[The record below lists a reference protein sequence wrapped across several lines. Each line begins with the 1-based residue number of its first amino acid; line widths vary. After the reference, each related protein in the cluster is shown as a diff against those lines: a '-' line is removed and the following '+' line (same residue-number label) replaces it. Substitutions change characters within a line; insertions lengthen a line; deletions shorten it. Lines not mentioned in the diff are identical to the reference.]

1 MPRQLH
7 WRELTGGMIAAA
19 VIAALTIAVLL
30 FARVG
35 GLHGKK
41 VTLYV
46 VTREAPGV
54 LAGTD
59 VWLAG
64 KKEGEV
70 KDISF
75 RPATVPGLER
85 ILIRT
90 EFLKEALPSVRRD
103 SYARIRSGGGSLIGA
118 PVVYITSGTLGS
130 PPLRDGDTVHARP
143 PAVPPDLAEDVG
155 ALGPAFAK
163 LGAQTRQLGA
173 NITRPTGTIG
183 SYRAEGLPD
192 LADVSAGMS
201 SLSARA
207 TRGNGT
213 ITRAMRGDL
222 QVRASRAM
230 AAADSIKTLVASNK
244 GNIGR
249 FKRDTTLVTN
259 ANHILA
265 EVDTLRSLLSNPVG
279 TIAAAHPD
287 SALTRQLDRTHVLL
301 ASLIRDVKSNPMR
314 YIRF

>member
-7 WRELTGGMIAAA
+7 WKELTGGVIAAA
-19 VIAALTIAVLL
+19 AIAALTIAVLL

-46 VTREAPGV
+46 VTAEAPGV
-54 LAGTD
+54 LAGTE

-64 KKEGEV
+64 QKEGVVENV
-70 KDISF
+70 SF
-75 RPATVPGLER
+75 RPATVPESER

-90 EFLKEALPSVRRD
+90 ELLKEALPSVRRD
-103 SYARIRSGGGSLIGA
+103 SYARIKSGGSLIGA
-118 PVVYITSGTLGS
+118 PVVYISSGSTAS
-130 PPLRDGDTVHARP
+130 PPLADGDTVHARP
-143 PAVPPDLAEDVG
+143 PVEATDLSEDVG
-155 ALGPAFAK
+155 ALVPAFAK
-163 LGAQTRQLGA
+163 LGSATKQLSA
-173 NITRPTGTIG
+173 NITRPVGTIG
-183 SYRAEGLPD
+183 AYREEGLPD

-201 SLSARA
+201 SLGARA
-207 TRGNGT
+207 TRGKGT
-213 ITRAMRGDL
+213 IALAMRGDL

-230 AAADSIKTLVASNK
+230 AAADSIRTLISSNK

-249 FKRDTTLVTN
+249 FRRDTTLVTR

-265 EVDTLRSLLSNPVG
+265 EVDTVRSLLSNPVG
-279 TIAAAHPD
+279 AIAAAHPD
-287 SALTRQLDRTHVLL
+287 SVLTRQLDRTHVLL
-301 ASLIRDVKSNPMR
+301 ASLIKDVKSHPMR

>member
-1 MPRQLH
+1 
-7 WRELTGGMIAAA
+7 MIAAA

-46 VTREAPGV
+46 VTGEAPGV

-85 ILIRT
+85 ILITT

-103 SYARIRSGGGSLIGA
+103 SYARIKSGGGSLIGA
-118 PVVYITSGTLGS
+118 PVVYISSGTLAS

-143 PAVPPDLAEDVG
+143 PAVTPDLAEDVG

-163 LGAQTRQLGA
+163 LGAQTRQLSA
-173 NITRPTGTIG
+173 NITRPIGTIG
-183 SYRAEGLPD
+183 SYREEGLPD

-222 QVRASRAM
+222 QVRASHAM
-230 AAADSIKTLVASNK
+230 AAADSIKTLVESNK

-249 FKRDTTLVTN
+249 FRRDTTLVTN
-259 ANHILA
+259 ASHILA
-265 EVDTLRSLLSNPVG
+265 EVDTLRALLSNPVG
-279 TIAAAHPD
+279 AIAAAHPD

>member
-7 WRELTGGMIAAA
+7 WRELIGGMIAAA
-19 VIAALTIAVLL
+19 AIAALTIAVLL

-85 ILIRT
+85 MLIRT

-103 SYARIRSGGGSLIGA
+103 SYARIKSGGGSLIGA
-118 PVVYITSGTLGS
+118 PVVYISSGTLAS
-130 PPLRDGDTVHARP
+130 PALHDGDTVHARP

-163 LGAQTRQLGA
+163 LGAETRRLSA
-173 NITRPTGTIG
+173 NITRPVGTIG

-230 AAADSIKTLVASNK
+230 AAADSIRTLIASNK

-249 FKRDTTLVTN
+249 FRRDTTLVTN
-259 ANHILA
+259 ANHVLA
-265 EVDTLRSLLSNPVG
+265 EVDTLRLLLSDPVG
-279 TIAAAHPD
+279 AIAVAHPD
-287 SALTRQLDRTHVLL
+287 SALTQQLDRTHVLL
-301 ASLIRDVKSNPMR
+301 ASLITDIKTNPMR

>member
-7 WRELTGGMIAAA
+7 WKELTGGMIAAA
-19 VIAALTIAVLL
+19 AIAALTIAVLL

-46 VTREAPGV
+46 VTGEAPGV
-54 LAGTD
+54 LAGTE

-64 KKEGEV
+64 EKEGTV
-70 KDISF
+70 KDVSF
-75 RPATVPGLER
+75 RPATVPELER

-90 EFLKEALPSVRRD
+90 EFLKEALPRVRRD
-103 SYARIRSGGGSLIGA
+103 SYARIKSGGSLIGT
-118 PVVYITSGTLGS
+118 PVVYISTGTRAS
-130 PPLRDGDTVHARP
+130 PPLGDGDTVHARP
-143 PAVPPDLAEDVG
+143 PAVPADLSEDVG

-163 LGAQTRQLGA
+163 LGSATKQLSA
-173 NITRPTGTIG
+173 NISRPVGTIG

-201 SLSARA
+201 SLNARA

-213 ITRAMRGDL
+213 ITRVMRGDL
-222 QVRASRAM
+222 QVRAARAM
-230 AAADSIKTLVASNK
+230 AAADSIRTLMASNK

-249 FKRDTTLVTN
+249 FRRDTTLVTN
-259 ANHILA
+259 ANHVLA
-265 EVDTLRSLLSNPVG
+265 EVDTLRALLSNPVG
-279 TIAAAHPD
+279 AIAAAHPD
-287 SALTRQLDRTHVLL
+287 SVLTRQLDRTHVLL
-301 ASLIRDVKSNPMR
+301 ASLIRDVKSNPSR

>member
-1 MPRQLH
+1 
-7 WRELTGGMIAAA
+7 MIAAA
-19 VIAALTIAVLL
+19 AIAALTIAVLL

-85 ILIRT
+85 MLIRT

-103 SYARIRSGGGSLIGA
+103 SYARIKSGGGSLIGA
-118 PVVYITSGTLGS
+118 PVVYISSGTLAS
-130 PPLRDGDTVHARP
+130 PALHDGDTVHARP

-163 LGAQTRQLGA
+163 LGAETRRLSA
-173 NITRPTGTIG
+173 NITRPVGTIG

-230 AAADSIKTLVASNK
+230 AAADSIRTLIASNK

-249 FKRDTTLVTN
+249 FRRDTTLVTN
-259 ANHILA
+259 ANHVLA
-265 EVDTLRSLLSNPVG
+265 EVDTLRLLLSDPVG
-279 TIAAAHPD
+279 AIAVAHPD
-287 SALTRQLDRTHVLL
+287 SALTQQLDRTHVLL
-301 ASLIRDVKSNPMR
+301 ASLITDIKTNPMR

>member
-7 WRELTGGMIAAA
+7 WKELTGGIIAAA
-19 VIAALTIAVLL
+19 VIAALTIAVVL

-46 VTREAPGV
+46 VTGEAPGV
-54 LAGTD
+54 LAGTE

-75 RPATVPGLER
+75 RPAAVPELER

-103 SYARIRSGGGSLIGA
+103 SYARIKSSGSLVGA
-118 PVVYITSGTLGS
+118 PIVYISSGTAAS
-130 PPLRDGDTVHARP
+130 PPVGDGDTIHARP
-143 PAVPPDLAEDVG
+143 PAVRPDLSEDVG
-155 ALGPAFAK
+155 ALGPAFGK
-163 LGAQTRQLGA
+163 LGAATKQLAA
-173 NITRPTGTIG
+173 NITRPVGTIG

-192 LADVSAGMS
+192 LADVTAGMS

-207 TRGNGT
+207 TGRGT
-213 ITRAMRGDL
+213 IARVMRGDL
-222 QVRASRAM
+222 QARASRAI
-230 AAADSIKTLVASNK
+230 AAADSIRTLVSSNK

-249 FKRDTTLVTN
+249 FRRDTTLVTN
-259 ANHILA
+259 ANHVLA
-265 EVDTLRSLLSNPVG
+265 EVDTLRALLSNPVG
-279 TIAAAHPD
+279 AIAAAHPD

-301 ASLIRDVKSNPMR
+301 ASLIRDVKSHPMR

>member
-7 WRELTGGMIAAA
+7 WKELTGGIIAAA

-46 VTREAPGV
+46 VTAEAPGV

-75 RPATVPGLER
+75 RPATVPELER
-85 ILIRT
+85 ILITT

-103 SYARIRSGGGSLIGA
+103 SYARIKGGGSLIGA
-118 PVVYITSGTLGS
+118 PVVYISSGTAAS
-130 PPLRDGDTVHARP
+130 PPVGDGDTIHARP
-143 PAVPPDLAEDVG
+143 PAPPPDLSEDVG
-155 ALGPAFAK
+155 ALGPAFGK
-163 LGAQTRQLGA
+163 LGAATKQLSA
-173 NITRPTGTIG
+173 NITRPVGTIG

-192 LADVSAGMS
+192 LADVTAGMS

-207 TRGNGT
+207 TGRGT
-213 ITRAMRGDL
+213 VARVMRGDL
-222 QVRASRAM
+222 QARASRAI
-230 AAADSIKTLVASNK
+230 AAADSIRTLVSSNK

-249 FKRDTTLVTN
+249 FRRDTTLVTN
-259 ANHILA
+259 ANHVLA
-265 EVDTLRSLLSNPVG
+265 EVDTLRALLSDPVG
-279 TIAAAHPD
+279 AIAAAHPD
-287 SALTRQLDRTHVLL
+287 SVLTRQLDRTHVLL
-301 ASLIRDVKSNPMR
+301 ASLIRDVKSRPMR

>member
-7 WRELTGGMIAAA
+7 WKELTGGIVATA

-30 FARVG
+30 FARIG

-46 VTREAPGV
+46 VTGEAPGV

-75 RPATVPGLER
+75 RPATVSELER
-85 ILIRT
+85 ILIKT

-103 SYARIRSGGGSLIGA
+103 SYARIKGGGSLIGA
-118 PVVYITSGTLGS
+118 PVVYISSGTAAS
-130 PPLRDGDTVHARP
+130 PPVGDGDTIHARP
-143 PAVPPDLAEDVG
+143 PAAPPDLSEDVG
-155 ALGPAFAK
+155 ALGPAFGK
-163 LGAQTRQLGA
+163 LGAATKQLSA
-173 NITRPTGTIG
+173 NITRPVGTIG
-183 SYRAEGLPD
+183 SYRAGGLPD
-192 LADVSAGMS
+192 LADVTAGLS

-207 TRGNGT
+207 TGRGT
-213 ITRAMRGDL
+213 IARVMRGDL
-222 QVRASRAM
+222 QARASRAI
-230 AAADSIKTLVASNK
+230 AAADSIRTLVSSNR
-244 GNIGR
+244 GNMGR
-249 FKRDTTLVTN
+249 FRRDTTLVTN
-259 ANHILA
+259 ANHVLA
-265 EVDTLRSLLSNPVG
+265 EVDTLRALLSNPVG
-279 TIAAAHPD
+279 AIAAAHPD
-287 SALTRQLDRTHVLL
+287 SVLTRQLDRTHVLL
-301 ASLIRDVKSNPMR
+301 ASLIRDVKSHPMR

>member
-7 WRELTGGMIAAA
+7 WKELTGGIVATA

-30 FARVG
+30 FARIG

-46 VTREAPGV
+46 VTGEAPGV

-75 RPATVPGLER
+75 RPATVSELER
-85 ILIRT
+85 ILIKT

-103 SYARIRSGGGSLIGA
+103 SYARIKGGGSLIGA
-118 PVVYITSGTLGS
+118 PVVYISSGTAAS
-130 PPLRDGDTVHARP
+130 PPVGDGDTIHARP
-143 PAVPPDLAEDVG
+143 PAAPPDLSEDVG
-155 ALGPAFAK
+155 ALGPAFGK
-163 LGAQTRQLGA
+163 LGAATKQLSA
-173 NITRPTGTIG
+173 NITRPVGTIG
-183 SYRAEGLPD
+183 SYRAGGLPD
-192 LADVSAGMS
+192 LADVTAGLS

-207 TRGNGT
+207 TGRGT
-213 ITRAMRGDL
+213 IARVMRGDL
-222 QVRASRAM
+222 QARASRAI
-230 AAADSIKTLVASNK
+230 AAADSIRTLVSSNK
-244 GNIGR
+244 GSIGR
-249 FKRDTTLVTN
+249 FRRDTTLVTN
-259 ANHILA
+259 ANHVLA
-265 EVDTLRSLLSNPVG
+265 EVDTLRALLSNPVG
-279 TIAAAHPD
+279 AIAAAHSD
-287 SALTRQLDRTHVLL
+287 SVLTRQLDRTHVLL
-301 ASLIRDVKSNPMR
+301 ASLIRDVKSHPMR

>member
-1 MPRQLH
+1 MPRHLH
-7 WRELTGGMIAAA
+7 WRELTGGIIAAA

-46 VTREAPGV
+46 VTAEAPGV

-75 RPATVPGLER
+75 RPATVPELER
-85 ILIRT
+85 ILITT

-103 SYARIRSGGGSLIGA
+103 SYARIKGGGSLIGA
-118 PVVYITSGTLGS
+118 PVVYISSGTAAS
-130 PPLRDGDTVHARP
+130 PPVGDGDTIHARP
-143 PAVPPDLAEDVG
+143 PAPPPDLSEDVG
-155 ALGPAFAK
+155 ALGPAFGK
-163 LGAQTRQLGA
+163 LGAATKQLSA
-173 NITRPTGTIG
+173 NITRPVGTIG

-192 LADVSAGMS
+192 LADVTAGMS

-207 TRGNGT
+207 TGRGTIARVMRGN
-213 ITRAMRGDL
+213 L
-222 QVRASRAM
+222 QARASRAI
-230 AAADSIKTLVASNK
+230 AAADSIRTLVSSNK

-249 FKRDTTLVTN
+249 FRRDTTLVTN
-259 ANHILA
+259 ANHVLA
-265 EVDTLRSLLSNPVG
+265 EVDTLRALLSNPVG
-279 TIAAAHPD
+279 AIAAAHPD
-287 SALTRQLDRTHVLL
+287 SVLTRQLDRTHVLL
-301 ASLIRDVKSNPMR
+301 ASLIRDVKSHPMR

>member
-7 WRELTGGMIAAA
+7 WKELTGGVIAAA
-19 VIAALTIAVLL
+19 VIAALTIAILL

-35 GLHGKK
+35 GLHGSK

-46 VTREAPGV
+46 VTAEAPGV
-54 LAGTD
+54 LAGTE

-64 KKEGEV
+64 EKEGVV
-70 KDISF
+70 KEISF
-75 RPATVPGLER
+75 RPATVPQLER
-85 ILIRT
+85 ILITT

-103 SYARIRSGGGSLIGA
+103 SYARIKSGGSVIGP
-118 PVVYITSGTLGS
+118 PVVYISSGTLAS
-130 PPLRDGDTVHARP
+130 PPLGDGDTVHARP
-143 PAVPPDLAEDVG
+143 PVVPTDLSEDVG

-163 LGAQTRQLGA
+163 LGSETKQLSA
-173 NITRPTGTIG
+173 SITRPIGTIG

-192 LADVSAGMS
+192 LPDVSAGMS

-207 TRGNGT
+207 TRGKGT
-213 ITRAMRGDL
+213 IARAMRGDL

-230 AAADSIKTLVASNK
+230 AAADSIKTLVSSNK

-249 FKRDTTLVTN
+249 FRRDTTLVTN
-259 ANHILA
+259 ANHVLA
-265 EVDTLRSLLSNPVG
+265 EVDTLRALLSNPVG
-279 TIAAAHPD
+279 AIAAAHPD
-287 SALTRQLDRTHVLL
+287 SVLTRQLDRTHVLL